1 MADDEKQ
8 TKSKKSAS
16 AKNPNKKNEAV
27 AGTTPK
33 SETMDATNP
42 QKARRTRT
50 KPTSTLADTKNRVSG
65 QSETSEKTET
75 GQPTLELENLSA
87 EQTATLLQMLARI
100 QEASQEETTG
110 SEEVIGEGTDKEHL
124 IPSELPIL
132 PLKDT
137 VIYPLTVFPLAV
149 GQERSLK
156 LIEDVTTASGNRMVG
171 LVAQKNLM
179 IEQAGPG
186 DSYTVG
192 TVAAVHKLLKVPDG
206 TIRLAVQGLEKIR
219 IVEYIQTEP
228 YLKAR
233 IEILKDDNEKTVEV
247 EALMR
252 NSVTL
257 FQRLVALVPQIP
269 DELLMTAINIE
280 DPRQL
285 AYLIGTS
292 VRMELEQRQE
302 ILETPDVKLKLERLN
317 SFLTK
322 ELEVLE
328 LGRKIQSQVQEE
340 LNKTQRE
347 YFLREQLK
355 AIQKELGEDDPQT
368 AETNQYR
375 KAIDESKMPQEARR
389 EAERELDRLSKLP
402 PAAAEYGVI
411 KTYLDW
417 LTGLPWDK
425 STEGMLDIGL
435 ARKVLDE
442 DHYDLEKIKERLLEY
457 LAVRKLR
464 NDRAAKAKAALLAA
478 SKIPELGEALTE
490 EQIEAYAD
498 GLLPD
503 PPSLTENGSAAYEP
517 DENITPMDG
526 PITYE
531 DVHNYSGPREPI
543 LCFVGPPGV
552 GKTSLG
558 QSIARA
564 LGRKFTRMSLGG
576 VRDEAEIRGHRRTY
590 IGALP
595 GRIIQAIRRAESND
609 PVFML
614 DEVDKIGMDYRGDPS
629 SALLEVL
636 DPEQNKDFRDH
647 YLDVPFDLSKVM
659 FIATANLL
667 DPIPA
672 PLRDRMEILTLSGYT
687 EEEKVHIAF
696 QHLIPKQLR
705 AHALTEAD
713 ANFEDEAVRQI
724 IRDYT
729 REAGVRSLER
739 EVANV
744 LRKITRAI
752 AEGQTEKTVV
762 TVEKV
767 REYLGKPR
775 YHSDVAERTQQPGV
789 ATGLAVTEVGGDIL
803 FIEATKMPG
812 AKTLLVT
819 GQLGDVMKESAQA
832 ALSYVRSKAAD
843 MGIDP
848 AFFDKND
855 VHIHIPA
862 GATPK
867 DGPSAGITMTT
878 AIASLLTGRPI
889 YGDIAMTGEITL
901 RGKVLPIGG
910 VKEKV
915 LAARRAGLKTVI
927 LPKQNERDLDDLP
940 DELRNDL
947 NYVLV
952 DTIDQVLEVALAKP
966 GDPHTGEQLHINGTG
981 AVLEPANTTNGDG
994 DEEKLEKNSL
1004 EHEVEVAIAKNG
1016 NGASKT
1022 KSHKKSN
1029 TKSK

>member
-1 MADDEKQ
+1 MADDQNDNKIEKP
-8 TKSKKSAS
+8 KKPRLSKKTAE
-16 AKNPNKKNEAV
+16 AKAAKLEKLKAQLEQDR
-27 AGTTPK
+27 K
-33 SETMDATNP
+33 SENP
-42 QKARRTRT
+42 AEGEVEAEGEAFSEEQAAAILRMLNRAR
-50 KPTSTLADTKNRVSG
+50 
-65 QSETSEKTET
+65 
-75 GQPTLELENLSA
+75 A
-87 EQTATLLQMLARI
+87 EQAAGRDENSGEAT
-100 QEASQEETTG
+100 ENEPE
-110 SEEVIGEGTDKEHL
+110 
-124 IPSELPIL
+124 IPAIPDILPIL

-137 VIYPLTVFPLAV
+137 VVFPMTVFPLAV
-149 GQERSLK
+149 GQERSIRLVEEVVAGGGPR
-156 LIEDVTTASGNRMVG
+156 LVG
-171 LVAQKNLM
+171 LIAQKNAEV
-179 IEQAGPG
+179 EQAGPG
-186 DSYTVG
+186 DSYMIG

-206 TIRLAVQGLEKIR
+206 TIRLAVQGLQKIE
-219 IVEYIQTEP
+219 ILEYIETEP

-233 IEILKDDNEKTVEV
+233 IRVLEDNDEKTVEI

-252 NSVTL
+252 NSIAL

-269 DELLMTAINIE
+269 DELLMTAINVE
-280 DPRQL
+280 EPRQL
-285 AYLIGTS
+285 AYLIATS

-302 ILETPDVKLKLERLN
+302 ILETPHVQIKLERLN
-317 SFLTK
+317 TFLTK

-328 LGRKIQSQVQEE
+328 LGRKIQSQVQDE
-340 LNKTQRE
+340 LSKTQRE

-368 AETNQYR
+368 AEMNQYR
-375 KAIDESKMPQEARR
+375 ETMQKSKMPTEARR

-417 LTGLPWDK
+417 LTALPWDK
-425 STEGMLDIGL
+425 STEAPLDISL

-457 LAVRKLR
+457 LSVRKLR
-464 NDRAAKAKAALLAA
+464 AERAKPAAT
-478 SKIPELGEALTE
+478 SSGSTIEINGSEGGELGEALAELAEITP
-490 EQIEAYAD
+490 AD
-498 GLLPD
+498 GPL
-503 PPSLTENGSAAYEP
+503 
-517 DENITPMDG
+517 
-526 PITYE
+526 TYE

-672 PLRDRMEILTLSGYT
+672 PLRDRMEILQLAGYT
-687 EEEKVHIAF
+687 EEEKAHIAF

-705 AHALTEAD
+705 AHSLTEED
-713 ANFEDEAVRQI
+713 VVIEDEAVHQI

-729 REAGVRSLER
+729 REAGVRNLER
-739 EVANV
+739 EVATV
-744 LRKITRAI
+744 LRKVARGV
-752 AEGQTEKTVV
+752 AEGEK
-762 TVEKV
+762 EKV
-767 REYLGKPR
+767 IVTEAKVAELLGKQR
-775 YHSDVAERTQQPGV
+775 YFADVAERTQQPGV
-789 ATGLAVTEVGGDIL
+789 STGLAVTEVGGDIL
-803 FIEATKMPG
+803 FIEATRMPG
-812 AKTLLVT
+812 GKQMIVT

-832 ALSYVRSKAAD
+832 ALSYVRSKAKELK
-843 MGIDP
+843 IDES
-848 AFFDKND
+848 FFEKSDL
-855 VHIHIPA
+855 HLHIPA
-862 GATPK
+862 GAIPK
-867 DGPSAGITMTT
+867 DGPSAGIAMTT
-878 AIASLLTGRPI
+878 ALASLLTGRPVH
-889 YGDIAMTGEITL
+889 GDVAMTGEITL

-910 VKEKV
+910 VKEKA
-915 LAARRAGLKTVI
+915 LAAHRAGIKTVI
-927 LPKQNERDLDDLP
+927 LPARNERDLDDLP
-940 DELRNDL
+940 PELRKEMNFI
-947 NYVLV
+947 LV
-952 DTIDQVLEVALAKP
+952 DNIDQVLDAALAKP
-966 GDPHTGEQLHINGTG
+966 GEPHVSDTPANGHIKHAAKAELNVTAKKPKPRNGTTKTEVG
-981 AVLEPANTTNGDG
+981 EETAINDG
-994 DEEKLEKNSL
+994 
-1004 EHEVEVAIAKNG
+1004 
-1016 NGASKT
+1016 SKS
-1022 KSHKKSN
+1022 KSRKKS
-1029 TKSK
+1029 

>member
-1 MADDEKQ
+1 MADDQKP
-8 TKSKKSAS
+8 TK
-16 AKNPNKKNEAV
+16 NKKPAR
-27 AGTTPK
+27 K
-33 SETMDATNP
+33 SEPVSSSPDDSSVSP
-42 QKARRTRT
+42 KKPRRPR
-50 KPTSTLADTKNRVSG
+50 A
-65 QSETSEKTET
+65 KT
-75 GQPTLELENLSA
+75 GPGLEDLSD
-87 EQTATLLQMLARI
+87 EQTATLLKMLASI
-100 QEASQEETTG
+100 QESQQVAAPADEISDG
-110 SEEVIGEGTDKEHL
+110 QPDGNNSHPD
-124 IPSELPIL
+124 IPDELAIL

-137 VIYPLTVFPLAV
+137 VVFPLTVFPLAV
-149 GQERSLK
+149 GQERSIK
-156 LIEDVTTASGNRMVG
+156 LIEEITGPNGNRMVG
-171 LVAQKNLM
+171 LVAQKNL
-179 IEQAGPG
+179 EVEVAGPG
-186 DSYTVG
+186 DSFMVG
-192 TVAAVHKLLKVPDG
+192 TVATVHRLLKVPDG
-206 TIRLAVQGLEKIR
+206 TIRLAVQGLEKMR
-219 IVEYIQTEP
+219 IVEYLQTEP
-228 YLKAR
+228 YMIAR
-233 IEILKDDNEKTVEV
+233 IEILKDDDEKTVEV

-257 FQRLVALVPQIP
+257 FQRLVGLVPQIP

-280 DPRQL
+280 EPRQL
-285 AYLIGTS
+285 AYLIATS

-302 ILETPDVKLKLERLN
+302 ILETPDVRLKLERLN

-328 LGRKIQSQVQEE
+328 LGRKIQSQVQDE

-368 AETNQYR
+368 AEVNQYR
-375 KAIDESKMPQEARR
+375 KAIEESKMPLEAKR
-389 EAERELDRLSKLP
+389 EAERELDRFSKLP
-402 PAAAEYGVI
+402 SAAAEYGVI

-417 LTGLPWDK
+417 LTTLPWDK
-425 STEGMLDIGL
+425 STESALNIGL

-442 DHYDLEKIKERLLEY
+442 DHYDMDKIKERLLEY

-464 NDRAAKAKAALLAA
+464 NDRAAKAVAQTIEDEAEDTLLDDALTSEQDKSLTDALL
-478 SKIPELGEALTE
+478 SGKTMPT
-490 EQIEAYAD
+490 
-498 GLLPD
+498 
-503 PPSLTENGSAAYEP
+503 
-517 DENITPMDG
+517 MDG
-526 PITYE
+526 PLTYE

-614 DEVDKIGMDYRGDPS
+614 DEVDKIGADYRGDPS

-705 AHALTEAD
+705 AHALTDAD
-713 ANFEDEAVRQI
+713 AVFEDEAARII

-739 EVANV
+739 EIATV
-744 LRKITRAI
+744 LRKITRQV
-752 AEGQTEKTVV
+752 AEGLTEKITVNPA
-762 TVEKV
+762 KV
-767 REYLGKPR
+767 RELLGKPR

-812 AKTLLVT
+812 SKNMIVT

-832 ALSYVRSKAAD
+832 ALSYVRSNAVEL
-843 MGIDP
+843 GIDP

-855 VHIHIPA
+855 LHIHIPA

-867 DGPSAGITMTT
+867 DGPSAGITLTT

-889 YGDIAMTGEITL
+889 HGDIAMTGEITL

-940 DELRNDL
+940 EELRKDL
-947 NYVLV
+947 DYILV
-952 DTIDQVLEVALAKP
+952 DTIAQVLAVALEKP
-966 GDPHTGEQLHINGTG
+966 GESHVGETLHVNGTG
-981 AVLEPANTTNGDG
+981 AILEHGSDIGSSQPQEPAEPNPNG
-994 DEEKLEKNSL
+994 
-1004 EHEVEVAIAKNG
+1004 HEPAPVAVAKNG
-1016 NGASKT
+1016 HAAT
-1022 KSHKKSN
+1022 KPKGRKKSAG
-1029 TKSK
+1029 KGE

>member
-1 MADDEKQ
+1 MADDEKP
-8 TKSKKSAS
+8 TK
-16 AKNPNKKNEAV
+16 NKKPAR
-27 AGTTPK
+27 K
-33 SETMDATNP
+33 SEPVSSSPAE
-42 QKARRTRT
+42 
-50 KPTSTLADTKNRVSG
+50 SRVSLKKPRRPRA
-65 QSETSEKTET
+65 KTD
-75 GQPTLELENLSA
+75 PTLEDLSD
-87 EQTATLLQMLARI
+87 EQTANLLQMLARI
-100 QEASQEETTG
+100 QESQQEAGPADEN
-110 SEEVIGEGTDKEHL
+110 SDAPPADNNSHPD
-124 IPSELPIL
+124 IPTELAIL

-137 VIYPLTVFPLAV
+137 VVFPLTVFPLAV
-149 GQERSLK
+149 GQERSIK
-156 LIEDVTTASGNRMVG
+156 LIEEITGPNGNRMVG
-171 LVAQKNLM
+171 LVAQKNL
-179 IEQAGPG
+179 EVDVAGPS
-186 DSYTVG
+186 DSFIVG
-192 TVAAVHKLLKVPDG
+192 TVATVHRLLKVPDG
-206 TIRLAVQGLEKIR
+206 TIRLAVQGLEKMR

-228 YLKAR
+228 YMIAR
-233 IEILKDDNEKTVEV
+233 IEILKDDDEKTVEV

-257 FQRLVALVPQIP
+257 FQRLVSLVPQIP

-280 DPRQL
+280 EPRQL

-302 ILETPDVKLKLERLN
+302 ILETPDVRLKLERLN

-328 LGRKIQSQVQEE
+328 LGRKIQSQVQDE

-355 AIQKELGEDDPQT
+355 AIQKELGDDDPQT
-368 AETNQYR
+368 AEVNQYR
-375 KAIDESKMPQEARR
+375 KAIEESKMPREAKR
-389 EAERELDRLSKLP
+389 EAERELDRFSKLP
-402 PAAAEYGVI
+402 SAAAEYGVI

-417 LTGLPWDK
+417 LTTLPWDK
-425 STEGMLDIGL
+425 STESALNIGL

-442 DHYDLEKIKERLLEY
+442 DHYDMDKIKERLLEY

-464 NDRAAKAKAALLAA
+464 NDRAVKATVPAVEDETRDTLLEDAFATALLG
-478 SKIPELGEALTE
+478 SDIIPT
-490 EQIEAYAD
+490 
-498 GLLPD
+498 
-503 PPSLTENGSAAYEP
+503 
-517 DENITPMDG
+517 MDG
-526 PITYE
+526 PLTYE

-614 DEVDKIGMDYRGDPS
+614 DEVDKIGADYRGDPS

-705 AHALTEAD
+705 AHALTEDD
-713 ANFEDEAVRQI
+713 AVFEDEAARII

-739 EVANV
+739 EIATV
-744 LRKITRAI
+744 LRKITRQV
-752 AEGQTEKTVV
+752 AEGLTEKITVNPA
-762 TVEKV
+762 KV
-767 REYLGKPR
+767 RELLGKPR

-812 AKTLLVT
+812 SKNLIVT

-832 ALSYVRSKAAD
+832 ALSYVRSNAVEL
-843 MGIDP
+843 GIDP

-855 VHIHIPA
+855 LHIHIPA

-867 DGPSAGITMTT
+867 DGPSAGITLTT

-889 YGDIAMTGEITL
+889 HGDIAMTGEITL

-940 DELRNDL
+940 EELRKDL
-947 NYVLV
+947 DYILV
-952 DTIDQVLEVALAKP
+952 DTIAQVLAVALEKP
-966 GDPHTGEQLHINGTG
+966 GEPHVGETLHVNGTG
-981 AVLEPANTTNGDG
+981 AILEHGSDIGSSQPQEPTEPSPNGHEPAPVAAAENGHAAVKPKG
-994 DEEKLEKNSL
+994 R
-1004 EHEVEVAIAKNG
+1004 
-1016 NGASKT
+1016 
-1022 KSHKKSN
+1022 KKSAG
-1029 TKSK
+1029 KGE